1 MALAQLVRQS
11 AKSLAETTTMMTRTG
26 CVGFLASAQAPNQLL
41 QRRGAMQGMKG
52 YDDKEAAE
60 ERLFFKKEEEK
71 LLRGL
76 LAKVRAQAE
85 AADPH
90 AATGTL
96 AAERSALDAIVGSK
110 LSAGEKDQLL
120 EWKHTH
126 Y

>member
-1 MALAQLVRQS
+1 
-11 AKSLAETTTMMTRTG
+11 MMTRTG